1 MRSNI
6 PLHLLFLSVIF
17 ITASSVAQAQS
28 TLEYSTLISAVGAAG
43 SSAKKEK
50 SKDQNEQG
58 QGESSNTAAAGI
70 GAGIVGPA
78 IQKVYGDTEGVL
90 SRSGSMMG
98 QIGSSAPANP
108 QNLTVAP
115 ETKPVSPSIE
125 KASVPS
131 NVNVKVYLKS
141 GNIIEGKIVG
151 QDDHSVKIDTDGIP
165 VTYFNEEISRI
176 EKSPTD

>member
-1 MRSNI
+1 MSPKLPR
-6 PLHLLFLSVIF
+6 HLLFLSVIF

-50 SKDQNEQG
+50 TKDQNQQG
-58 QGESSNTAAAGI
+58 QGEASSTTAP
-70 GAGIVGPA
+70 GAGIIGSA
-78 IQKVYGDTEGVL
+78 LQKLHSDTQSVL

-98 QIGSSAPANP
+98 QIGSGTPANP

-115 ETKPVSPSIE
+115 EIKPVSPVAAAKSG
-125 KASVPS
+125 PS
-131 NVNVKVYLKS
+131 KVKVYLKS
-141 GNIIEGKIVG
+141 GHTIEGTIIG
-151 QDDHSVKIDTDGIP
+151 QDDRSIKIDTDGVP